1 MARQATEYVMD
12 PMIPIITA
20 AQGITEAQPAVI
32 ATRPARIPFVRA
44 KKSYLISRCSPV
56 MCFLVTNVKRPE
68 AAGAST
74 VLITARSESLFA
86 PSVIAADEP
95 ALKNNHESHRM
106 RVPKA
111 ASFGELAVIAIF
123 SSYLV

>member
-1 MARQATEYVMD
+1 MD
-12 PMIPIITA
+12 PMIPIITEA
-20 AQGITEAQPAVI
+20 HGITEAQPAVI
-32 ATRPARIPFVRA
+32 ATSPARIPLVSA
-44 KKSYLISRCSPV
+44 KKSYLMSRCSPV
-56 MCFLVTNVKRPE
+56 MCFLVTNVKSPA

-95 ALKNNHESHRM
+95 ALKNNHESQRI